1 MDIVQRLI
9 LVMLFMLPL
18 LASAADEQIPA
29 SRKLWQFQSA
39 GSGYTGAFNGP
50 DPDALCTPW
59 LAWYTAQGNS
69 GYGYIPVD
77 AYQTNHRTYACRGK
91 HPNLQEPSNLTYLD
105 LYVSCTGNNGTWVRQ
120 NSNASTPVMCTVP
133 ACMPPE
139 VRQPD
144 GSCALPPPTCEPGC
158 NGACGVMKRFL
169 NFRTRACIDQCIYRL
184 GSGIGIQTTDGS
196 WYYSNEVRENT
207 GASCTPDMDN
217 SLPDPAPCPECECA
231 KQGKSWGTAN
241 GLVICHSPGTPG
253 SQPVTKQD
261 PPETKTETPAPTPE
275 NPNPE
280 PVTTETPAPVI
291 TITPN
296 PAGGS
301 PDITETVTNPDGSTT
316 STTQSQS
323 SYCQKNPTA
332 SVCKQADE
340 EAKKGS
346 WSGSCGAFQCE
357 GDAVNCAIAR
367 KIHQDRCDDLKGMEP
382 FADVAEKGRKILT
395 GETDQTVTDFLNRDG
410 DNNRNI
416 NVGNLVSES
425 GDYQFGASCISDL
438 QFSIGGHSITV
449 PFSSVCPYFEM
460 IGFFLLAAAYLA
472 ALRIVEVF

>member
-1 MDIVQRLI
+1 MDIVQRVI
-9 LVMLFMLPL
+9 LAVLVMLPL

-29 SRKLWQFQSA
+29 SHKLWVYASP
-39 GSGYTGAFNGP
+39 GSGYTGALNGP
-50 DPDALCTPW
+50 DPEALCTPW
-59 LAWYTAQGNS
+59 LAWYTAPGNS
-69 GYGYIPVD
+69 GYGYVPAGAVQYD
-77 AYQTNHRTYACRGK
+77 HRTYACRAT
-91 HPNLQEPSNLTYLD
+91 HPNTTGYSNLNYLD

-120 NSNASTPVMCTVP
+120 NQNEATPVMCTVP
-133 ACMPPE
+133 ACTPPQ

-144 GSCALPPPTCEPGC
+144 GSCAIPPVECTPGC
-158 NGACGVMKRFL
+158 NGACGSYKSFKG
-169 NFRTRACIDQCIYRL
+169 FRTRTCIDSCIYKL
-184 GSGIGIQTTDGS
+184 GAGIAVTLSTGETSVGHD
-196 WYYSNEVRENT
+196 VRENT
-207 GASCTPDMDN
+207 GQSCEGIDDSPN
-217 SLPDPAPCPECECA
+217 LPTPCPECECQQ
-231 KQGKSWGTAN
+231 QGKSWASMNGTTVCMN
-241 GLVICHSPGTPG
+241 PGTPG

-280 PVTTETPAPVI
+280 PVTTETPAPII

-367 KIHQDRCDDLKGMEP
+367 KIHQDRCDDLDDMQQFENAASLGKKLLNGEHE
-382 FADVAEKGRKILT
+382 ADVTA
-395 GETDQTVTDFLNRDG
+395 FLNGEG
-410 DNNRNI
+410 DSNKSI
-416 NVGNLVSES
+416 NVGGLVSEN
-425 GDYQFGASCISDL
+425 GAYQFAAQCLSDI
-438 QFSIGGHSITV
+438 QFSIGGHAITV
-449 PFSSVCPYFEM
+449 PISKVCPYFEM
-460 IGFFLLAAAYLA
+460 IGLFLLAAAYLA
-472 ALRIVEVF
+472 ALRIVEVV